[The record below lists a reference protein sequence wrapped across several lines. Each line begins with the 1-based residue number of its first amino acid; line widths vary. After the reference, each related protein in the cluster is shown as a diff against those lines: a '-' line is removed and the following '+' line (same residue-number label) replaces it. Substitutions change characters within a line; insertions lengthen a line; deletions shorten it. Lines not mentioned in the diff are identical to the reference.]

1 MHMHAELLSLFSISV
16 ALALGAMSPGPSFIF
31 VAKTSISSSR
41 RDGLATA
48 LGMGVGCALLV
59 LVAFSGLHTLLVT
72 VPLLYIALKIFG
84 GLYLLYMAVKIF
96 RGANEKLSLGAAGQT
111 EKVGFIK
118 SFSTGMLTQL
128 CNPKT
133 VLVLAGIF
141 AALSPQD
148 IPGYFYWVLPVLGF
162 LIDALWYTF
171 VAYVLSS
178 ARPQQI
184 YLRYKKSISRISG
197 GVMAALG
204 IKLILSK

>member
-1 MHMHAELLSLFSISV
+1 MHSELLSLFSISV
-16 ALALGAMSPGPSFIF
+16 ALAVGAMSPGPSFIF
-31 VAKTSISSSR
+31 VAKTAIASSR

-59 LVAFSGLHTLLVT
+59 LTAFSGLHTLLVT
-72 VPLLYIALKIFG
+72 VPWFYLSLKVFGGIYLFYMALKIF
-84 GLYLLYMAVKIF
+84 K
-96 RGANEKLSLGAAGQT
+96 GAGTSLSVNNASDR
-111 EKVGFIK
+111 EKVGFMKAFAI
-118 SFSTGMLTQL
+118 GVVTQL

-141 AALSPQD
+141 AALSPRD
-148 IPGYFYWVLPVLGF
+148 IPAYFYWVLPLTGF
-162 LIDALWYTF
+162 VIDALWYTF

-178 ARPQQI
+178 ARPQQV

-204 IKLILSK
+204 LKLMLSK

>member
-1 MHMHAELLSLFSISV
+1 MHAELLSLFSICV
-16 ALALGAMSPGPSFIF
+16 ALAVGAMSPGPSFIF
-31 VAKTSISSSR
+31 VAKTSIASSR

-48 LGMGVGCALLV
+48 LGMGTGCAILV
-59 LVAFSGLHTLLVT
+59 LIAFSGLHTLLVT
-72 VPLLYIALKIFG
+72 VPWLYLSLKICG

-96 RGANEKLSLGAAGQT
+96 RGARQELALEAQG
-111 EKVGFIK
+111 K
-118 SFSTGMLTQL
+118 SAKIGCKKAFMSGLITQL

-141 AALSPQD
+141 AALTPRD
-148 IPGYFYWVLPVLGF
+148 IPAYFYWVLPLLGF
-162 LIDALWYTF
+162 AIDALWYTF

-178 ARPQQI
+178 AQPRRV

-204 IKLILSK
+204 LKLMLSK